1 MIVMIEDKI
10 IYFFPSKLNNIHY
23 VNNSARVTFGSVTFL
38 IGPVV

>member
-10 IYFFPSKLNNIHY
+10 IYFFPSKLNNIQY
-23 VNNSARVTFGSVTFL
+23 VNNSGMVTFGSVTFL